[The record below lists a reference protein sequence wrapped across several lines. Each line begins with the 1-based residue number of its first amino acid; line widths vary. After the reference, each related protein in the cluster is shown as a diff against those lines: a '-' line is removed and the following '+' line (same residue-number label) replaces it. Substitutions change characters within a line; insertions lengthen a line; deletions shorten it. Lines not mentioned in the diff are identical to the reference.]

1 MAQLL
6 STVQGSGILGPTGPT
21 GATGPTG
28 PNGPTGPAGATGPVG
43 STGPT
48 GATGPTGSTGPTGAS
63 GATGITGPTGP
74 TGPSGNSIT
83 GPTGATGPAGPTGP
97 TGATGPAGP
106 TGPTGPAGSIETTLG
121 AVGSV
126 LFAAVNTT
134 TGLKPGDTIA
144 GSSLYYPNTVNDS
157 AEGNAFYYSQSPGT
171 TYTAW
176 FTAGSGYYA
185 RRINPGNTGFQVPTN
200 SSTLSGT
207 WRIMGQVIRR
217 SSTYDSCNNTT
228 RSELNQN
235 LVVRIS

>member
-74 TGPSGNSIT
+74 TGPSGDSIT

-97 TGATGPAGP
+97 TGATGPSGP
-106 TGPTGPAGSIETTLG
+106 TGPTGTTNVVTDVGSI
-121 AVGSV
+121 GSV
-126 LFAAVNTT
+126 MELALYKSGSGVY
-134 TGLKPGDTIA
+134 TGQTVS
-144 GSSLYYPNTVNDS
+144 GSILYYPTGVS
-157 AEGNAFYYSQSPGT
+157 AWTSQSYAT
-171 TYTAW
+171 LN
-176 FTAGSGYYA
+176 GSGQTTMRWFPNVYMQRVYV
-185 RRINPGNTGFQVPTN
+185 GNSGIQPPSGSIT
-200 SSTLSGT
+200 TLAGT
-207 WRIMGQVIRR
+207 WRCMTGVVTQTT
-217 SSTYDSCNNTT
+217 SNFDSCGGFTSVNYPFG
-228 RSELNQN
+228 LF
-235 LVVRIS
+235 VRVS

>member
-106 TGPTGPAGSIETTLG
+106 TGPTGTTNVVTDVGSI
-121 AVGSV
+121 GSV
-126 LFAAVNTT
+126 MELALYKSGSGVY
-134 TGLKPGDTIA
+134 TGQTVS
-144 GSSLYYPNTVNDS
+144 GSILYYPTGVS
-157 AEGNAFYYSQSPGT
+157 AW
-171 TYTAW
+171 TA
-176 FTAGSGYYA
+176 TNQVTLNGSGQTAMRYFPHVYLQ
-185 RRINPGNTGFQVPTN
+185 RTYVGNSGVQPPSGSIT
-200 SSTLSGT
+200 TLAGT
-207 WRIMGQVIRR
+207 WRCMTGVVPQ
-217 SSTYDSCNNTT
+217 TTHTFFSCDNYTNV
-228 RSELNQN
+228 SYALG
-235 LVVRIS
+235 LFVRVS

>member
-97 TGATGPAGP
+97 TGATGPSGP
-106 TGPTGPAGSIETTLG
+106 TGPTGPAGSNATVSTTFGDVGTYAILSFWQRTGLIAG
-121 AVGSV
+121 ATASGSV
-126 LFAAVNTT
+126 LGFVSALSTNGTNN
-134 TGLKPGDTIA
+134 GLPLNSPIRA
-144 GSSLYYPNTVNDS
+144 GNVQVP
-157 AEGNAFYYSQSPGT
+157 
-171 TYTAW
+171 
-176 FTAGSGYYA
+176 GSGISA
-185 RRINPGNTGFQVPTN
+185 SWV
-200 SSTLSGT
+200 STTAASGT
-207 WRIMGQVIRR
+207 WRTMGGTLPGGYNACDNN
-217 SSTYDSCNNTT
+217 SSGYPG
-228 RSELNQN
+228 LW
-235 LVVRIS
+235 VRIS